1 MPGRDPF
8 FVLIAGGGV
17 AAIEAALAL
26 RELSEGEIGVQLL
39 APEPSFWY
47 RPAAV
52 AEPFERG
59 KVLQFDLGHVA
70 DAAGAGFSLGVLTAV
85 AGARNEARTD
95 AGTTIPYDALLI
107 ACGAAPTTAVPGAI
121 TFRGPTD
128 TDRVRALL
136 KEIED
141 GEVKRLVFAVPWG
154 SVWALPAYELA
165 LLTAAR
171 LKAYQTRNVELM
183 LVTPEDAPLQL
194 FGRSASD
201 AVRELLDDADVTLIT
216 GTCPIAAHG
225 GRLRTVPEQSIE
237 ADRVLAL
244 PRLRGHSIHGVP
256 QTVEGFVPVDQHGRV
271 VGLDDVFAAGDITT
285 FPVKQ
290 GGIATQQAF
299 VAAEA
304 IAAMAGLAV
313 APRPFAP
320 VLRGLLLTRSHPL
333 FLRRNMSES
342 NESDRVSETPIWWPP
357 TKIVG
362 GRLTP
367 FLAALAGEEVTR
379 EEPPRTDALAVE
391 VDLQAQD
398 LERLTTVRFEP
409 QAAEVFRA
417 DPAPVD
423 EGPATVLDV
432 VHANPLVVAPED
444 TLADAASKM
453 YELGVDSALVVTDGS
468 LVGILTDR
476 NLVRA
481 AANRLNAAEALVRV
495 WMTAE
500 PITAPPGMTL
510 TAASLLMREYGIHHL
525 PVVHGNRLVGMVG
538 SAPIVQARRSG
549 KPTPPPLATSSAV
562 GPGRRDED
570 LHARDYGRAET

>member
-1 MPGRDPF
+1 LPGRNPF
-8 FVLIAGGGV
+8 SVLIAGGGV

-26 RELSEGEIGVQLL
+26 RELSEGEIRVQLL

-59 KVLQFDLGHVA
+59 KVLRFDLGHVA
-70 DAAGAGFSLGVLTAV
+70 DAAGAGFALGALAAV
-85 AGARNEARTD
+85 AGARSEARTD

-136 KEIED
+136 KEIEE
-141 GEVKRLVFAVPWG
+141 GEVQRLVFAVPWG

-201 AVRELLDDADVTLIT
+201 AVRELLGDADVTLIT
-216 GTCPIAAHG
+216 GTCPIAAHD
-225 GRLRTVPEQSIE
+225 GRLRTVPEQSIA

-244 PRLRGHSIHGVP
+244 PRLQGHSIHGVP

-271 VGLDDVFAAGDITT
+271 VGLDNVFAAGDITT

-320 VLRGLLLTRSHPL
+320 VLRGLLLTKSHPL
-333 FLRRNMSES
+333 FLRRNMSGAD
-342 NESDRVSETPIWWPP
+342 ESDWASETPIWWPP

-362 GRLTP
+362 RRLTP
-367 FLAALAGEEVTR
+367 FLAALAGEKVTR
-379 EEPPRTDALAVE
+379 EEPPPTDALAVE

-409 QAAEVFRA
+409 QAAELPRA
-417 DPAPVD
+417 DPAPLKAN
-423 EGPATVLDV
+423 GPATVLDV
-432 VHANPLVVAPED
+432 VHTDPLVIAPED
-444 TLADAASKM
+444 TLADAASQM

-476 NLVRA
+476 NFVRA

-500 PITAPPGMTL
+500 PITAPPSMTL

-525 PVVHGNRLVGMVG
+525 PVVYGNRLVGMVG
-538 SAPIVQARRSG
+538 SAPLVQARPTG
-549 KPTPPPLATSSAV
+549 KP
-562 GPGRRDED
+562 
-570 LHARDYGRAET
+570 

>member
-8 FVLIAGGGV
+8 SVLIAGGGV

-26 RELSEGEIGVQLL
+26 RELSEGEIRVQLL

-70 DAAGAGFSLGVLTAV
+70 DAAGAGFTLGALTAV
-85 AGARNEARTD
+85 AGARSEARTD
-95 AGTTIPYDALLI
+95 AGTTMPYDALLI
-107 ACGAAPTTAVPGAI
+107 ACGAAPITAVPGAF
-121 TFRGPTD
+121 TFRGPSD

-136 KEIED
+136 KEIEE
-141 GEVKRLVFAVPWG
+141 GEVQRIVFAVPWG

-171 LKAYQTRNVELM
+171 LKAYQTPNVELM

-194 FGRSASD
+194 FGPSASD

-216 GTCPIAAHG
+216 GTCPIAARG
-225 GRLRTVPEQSIE
+225 GRLQTLPEQSIA
-237 ADRVLAL
+237 ADRVVAL
-244 PRLRGHSIHGVP
+244 PRLQGHRIHGVP

-271 VGLDDVFAAGDITT
+271 VGLDNVFAAGDITT

-320 VLRGLLLTRSHPL
+320 VLRGLLLTSSHPL
-333 FLRRNMSES
+333 FLRRNMSGAD
-342 NESDRVSETPIWWPP
+342 ESDWVSETPIWWPP

-362 GRLTP
+362 RRLSP
-367 FLAALAGEEVTR
+367 FLAALAGEEATR
-379 EEPPRTDALAVE
+379 EEPPPTDALPVE

-409 QAAEVFRA
+409 QAAELSRA
-417 DPAPVD
+417 DPAPL
-423 EGPATVLDV
+423 EANGPATVLDV
-432 VHANPLVVAPED
+432 VHNNPLVVAPED
-444 TLADAASKM
+444 TLADAASQM

-481 AANRLNAAEALVRV
+481 AANRLNAAEALVKV

-538 SAPIVQARRSG
+538 SAPQSRPTG
-549 KPTPPPLATSSAV
+549 KP
-562 GPGRRDED
+562 
-570 LHARDYGRAET
+570 

>member
-8 FVLIAGGGV
+8 SVLIAGGGV

-26 RELSEGEIGVQLL
+26 RELSEGAIRVQLL

-70 DAAGAGFSLGVLTAV
+70 DAAGAGFALGALTAV
-85 AGARNEARTD
+85 AGARSEAQTD

-136 KEIED
+136 KEIEEGD
-141 GEVKRLVFAVPWG
+141 VQRLVFAVPWG

-201 AVRELLDDADVTLIT
+201 AVRELLGDADVTLIT

-225 GRLRTVPEQSIE
+225 GRLRTVPEQSIA

-244 PRLRGHSIHGVP
+244 PRLQGHSIHGVP

-271 VGLDDVFAAGDITT
+271 VGLDNVFAAGDITT

-333 FLRRNMSES
+333 FLRRNMSGADK
-342 NESDRVSETPIWWPP
+342 SDSVSETPIWWPP

-362 GRLTP
+362 RRLTP
-367 FLAALAGEEVTR
+367 FLAALANEAVTP

-409 QAAEVFRA
+409 QAAELSLA
-417 DPAPVD
+417 DPAPL
-423 EGPATVLDV
+423 EANGPATVLDV
-432 VHANPLVVAPED
+432 VHADPLVVAPED
-444 TLADAASKM
+444 TLADAASQM

-500 PITAPPGMTL
+500 PVTAPPGMTL
-510 TAASLLMREYGIHHL
+510 AAASLLMREYGIHHL

-538 SAPIVQARRSG
+538 SAPLVQARRTG
-549 KPTPPPLATSSAV
+549 KP
-562 GPGRRDED
+562 
-570 LHARDYGRAET
+570 

>member
-1 MPGRDPF
+1 LPRQDPF

-26 RELSEGEIGVQLL
+26 RELGHGRIRVELL
-39 APEPSFWY
+39 APEPRFWY
-47 RPAAV
+47 RPVAV

-59 KVLQFDLGHVA
+59 KVLHVDLGDVA
-70 DAAGAGFSLGVLTAV
+70 DAAGAEFTLGALTAIDS
-85 AGARNEARTD
+85 ARREARTD

-121 TFRGPTD
+121 TFRGPAD

-136 KEIED
+136 QEIEE
-141 GEVKRLVFAVPWG
+141 GQVRRLVFAVPWG
-154 SVWALPAYELA
+154 AVWALPAYELA

-171 LKAYQTRNVELM
+171 LKASQTQNVHLR

-194 FGRSASD
+194 FGRSATA
-201 AVRELLDDADVTLIT
+201 AVRELLDDADVTLT
-216 GTCPIAAHG
+216 PRTYPVDFQD
-225 GRLRTVPEQSIE
+225 GRLRTVPEPPIA

-244 PRLRGHSIHGVP
+244 PRLQGHPIHGVP
-256 QTVEGFVPVDQHGRV
+256 QTVEGFVPVDQHGCV
-271 VGLDDVFAAGDITT
+271 IGLDNVFAAGDITT

-304 IAAMAGLAV
+304 IAAMAGLGV

-320 VLRGLLLTRSHPL
+320 VLRGLLLTGSHPL
-333 FLRRNMSES
+333 YLRRNVSGPDQ
-342 NESDRVSETPIWWPP
+342 SDWVSDAPIWWPP

-362 GRLTP
+362 RLLTP
-367 FLAALAGEEVTR
+367 FIAALAGEEVST
-379 EEPPRTDALAVE
+379 EGPPPTNALAVE
-391 VDLQAQD
+391 VDLGAQD
-398 LERLTTVRFEP
+398 LERLTTARFEP
-409 QAAEVFRA
+409 HRAERSRAEPAAVEA
-417 DPAPVD
+417 N
-423 EGPATVLDV
+423 GSATVLDV
-432 VHANPLVVAPED
+432 IHADPLVVAPD
-444 TLADAASKM
+444 DMLADAASQM

-476 NLVRA
+476 DLVRA
-481 AANRLNAAEALVRV
+481 AASRLAAANALVRV

-510 TAASLLMREYGIHHL
+510 TAAGLLMKEYGIHHL
-525 PVVHGNRLVGMVG
+525 PVVYGNRLVGMLG
-538 SAPIVQARRSG
+538 SAPLARARS
-549 KPTPPPLATSSAV
+549 TSR
-562 GPGRRDED
+562 P
-570 LHARDYGRAET
+570 